1 MEYFI
6 DRLEKVLNE
15 KGISKTELAEKIG
28 IRRPTISDWKKN
40 GAIPSGDIC
49 LKIAEYLGVSVEWLV
64 RGKEKKSP
72 FETYTIEEIKR
83 LAKLRDITPEQKES
97 IDILLDGYMMVN
109 QQALKKVS
117 G

>member
-1 MEYFI
+1 MDFVERI
-6 DRLEKVLNE
+6 DQKLKEKNL
-15 KGISKTELAEKIG
+15 KRISLCDDLGITHSALT
-28 IRRPTISDWKKN
+28 DWKKR
-40 GAIPSGDIC
+40 GTIPSGDIC

>member
-1 MEYFI
+1 M
-6 DRLEKVLNE
+6 
-15 KGISKTELAEKIG
+15 
-28 IRRPTISDWKKN
+28 
-40 GAIPSGDIC
+40 
-49 LKIAEYLGVSVEWLV
+49 
-64 RGKEKKSP
+64 RGKEKKSH
-72 FETYTIEEIKR
+72 FETYTIEEIRR

>member
-1 MEYFI
+1 MDFVERI
-6 DRLEKVLNE
+6 DQKLKEKNL
-15 KGISKTELAEKIG
+15 KRISLCDDLGITHSALT
-28 IRRPTISDWKKN
+28 DWKKR
-40 GAIPSGDIC
+40 GTIPSGDIC

-64 RGKEKKSP
+64 RGKEKKSH
-72 FETYTIEEIKR
+72 FETYTIEEIRR

>member
-1 MEYFI
+1 MDFVERI
-6 DRLEKVLNE
+6 DQKLKEKNLKRAAMLED
-15 KGISKTELAEKIG
+15 IG
-28 IRRPTISDWKKN
+28 IDTSIMTAWKKR
-40 GAIPSGDIC
+40 GTIPSGDIC

-64 RGKEKKSP
+64 RGKEKKSH
-72 FETYTIEEIKR
+72 FETYTMEEIRR